1 MQKFQPLPPQEKS
14 ENGPSNEDSNQISF
28 FSIQNNTTVICICTP
43 TSIPGKKERRKKR
56 RRKGGREKG
65 WMEEG
70 TRRRENNVTKG
81 KEEGKEYTE
90 EESFTIPTFCK
101 PVDKEKSSY
110 FANDNI
116 KQYN

>member
-1 MQKFQPLPPQEKS
+1 
-14 ENGPSNEDSNQISF
+14 
-28 FSIQNNTTVICICTP
+28 
-43 TSIPGKKERRKKR
+43 
-56 RRKGGREKG
+56 
-65 WMEEG
+65 MEEG
-70 TRRRENNVTKG
+70 PRRRENNVTKG

-90 EESFTIPTFCK
+90 EESLTIPTFCK